1 MLIRPFEWQN
11 ALSVSHDRHCL
22 SGLKLLQNRKMTLH
36 RVKWVSVLVAFGLT
50 PWCVAPVY
58 AALGGDAASVA
69 SDADALHGVIHSTPL
84 QQYDIH
90 EITSDNGM
98 RLREFLSRSGVVF
111 AVTWSGPAM
120 PDLEKLLG
128 TSFKTYTAAVA
139 AENHRGLKRS
149 LRIATSDLVVESD
162 GHMRAFS
169 GRAYLPALIPAGTSA
184 ADLR

>member
-1 MLIRPFEWQN
+1 
-11 ALSVSHDRHCL
+11 
-22 SGLKLLQNRKMTLH
+22 MTLH
-36 RVKWVSVLVAFGLT
+36 KVNWVSLALAFGMTLF
-50 PWCVAPVY
+50 CVAEAR

-120 PDLEKLLG
+120 PDLQKLLG
-128 TSFKTYTAAVA
+128 TSYQTYTTAVA
-139 AENHRGLKRS
+139 AENHPGLKRP

-162 GHMRAFS
+162 GHMRAYS
-169 GRAYLPALIPAGTSA
+169 GRAYLPALIPAGTAA